1 MKYLFFFNTNQLVI
15 KEQTLELRKAFQ
27 ISYHIDDILT
37 NILEGQNAID
47 YIGTIKKVQ
56 QFHDKSRSQLENVSN
71 RI

>member
-15 KEQTLELRKAFQ
+15 KEQTSELRKAFQ
-27 ISYHIDDILT
+27 ISYDIDDILT

-47 YIGTIKKVQ
+47 YVSNIKKVQ
-56 QFHDKSRSQLENVSN
+56 QFLDKSISQLEHVSN